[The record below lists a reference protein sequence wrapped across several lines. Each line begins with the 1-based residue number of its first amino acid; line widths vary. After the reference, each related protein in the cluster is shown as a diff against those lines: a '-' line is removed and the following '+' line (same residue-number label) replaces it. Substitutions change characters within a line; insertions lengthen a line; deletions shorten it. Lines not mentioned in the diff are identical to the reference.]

1 MTSLAWA
8 GYSDIRELVCSLRY
22 ISLLDSEH
30 YELGPPHYISQ
41 QRTGDACIRLE
52 GTFHP

>member
-8 GYSDIRELVCSLRY
+8 GYSDIRELVCSFRY
-22 ISLLDSEH
+22 ISLVDSEH

-41 QRTGDACIRLE
+41 QRTGD
-52 GTFHP
+52 T